1 MPGSDVMRY
10 LYNPKIISSYFV
22 SYLVRIQRRGS
33 SGLGKETYAS
43 GTWSGL
49 NMKRWVYIMPADKPP
64 KMVPKSGATRYLY
77 MPKATAGAIV
87 RAGLI
92 LAAQIYM

>member
-1 MPGSDVMRY
+1 
-10 LYNPKIISSYFV
+10 
-22 SYLVRIQRRGS
+22 
-33 SGLGKETYAS
+33 
-43 GTWSGL
+43 
-49 NMKRWVYIMPADKPP
+49 MPADKPP